1 MKSKTIAKIVNGE
14 YINCDDNPPPKSRMD
29 EVLKNKKMPSIRTDA
44 QFLANHGTLDK
55 QFEGDDRQLKAVTD
69 TAKSLGYNP
78 SPNDTYIPTLARF
91 PGDPMAFVPPGSPKS
106 HIKKVCEST
115 DRACEG
121 DVKVARAPKK
131 PPKTVR
137 LGEDL
142 IQEEAAMRIIENPEE
157 AMKPKGQLRNEILD
171 KHGAKPY
178 DKQ

>member
-1 MKSKTIAKIVNGE
+1 MNSRTIGRIVNDR
-14 YINCDDNPPPKSRMD
+14 YVSCDDSPPPESRMD
-29 EVLKNKKMPSIRTDA
+29 EILEGRKMPSIRTDA

-55 QFEGDDRQLKAVTD
+55 QFDGDTKQLKVFTD
-69 TAKSLGYNP
+69 VAKSHGYNP

>member
-1 MKSKTIAKIVNGE
+1 MKSKTIGKIIGGK
-14 YINCDDNPPPKSRMD
+14 YISCDDNPPPESRMD
-29 EVLKNKKMPSIRTDA
+29 EVLKSKKMPAIRTDA

-55 QFEGDDRQLKAVTD
+55 QFAGDNRQLKAVTD

-78 SPNDTYIPTLARF
+78 NPNDTYIPTLARF
-91 PGDPMAFVPPGSPKS
+91 PGDPLAFVPAGSPKS
-106 HIKKVCEST
+106 HIKKVCETT

-121 DVKVARAPKK
+121 DVTVNRPRKEPA
-131 PPKTVR
+131 KTVR

-142 IQEEAAMRIIENPEE
+142 VQEEAEQLIMRNPEE
-157 AMKPKGQLRNEILD
+157 ALKPKEQLRNEILD

>member
-1 MKSKTIAKIVNGE
+1 MKTKTIAKIVNGK
-14 YINCDDNPPPKSRMD
+14 YINCDDSPPPESRMD
-29 EVLKNKKMPSIRTDA
+29 EVLSSRKMPSIRTDS

-55 QFEGDDRQLKAVTD
+55 QFEGDERQLSSVTE
-69 TAKSLGYNP
+69 TAKKHGYSP

-91 PGDPMAFVPPGSPKS
+91 PGDPLAFVPAGSPKN
-106 HIKKVCEST
+106 HIKKVCEAT

-121 DVKVARAPKK
+121 DVSVERSRKSPS
-131 PPKTVR
+131 KTVR

-142 IQEEAAMRIIENPEE
+142 VQEEAAMRIFQNPAE
-157 AMKPKGQLRNEILD
+157 ALKPQEQLRNEILD

>member
-1 MKSKTIAKIVNGE
+1 MKTKTIGKIVNGK
-14 YINCDDNPPPKSRMD
+14 YINCDDSPPPESRMD
-29 EVLKNKKMPSIRTDA
+29 EVLSSRKMPSIRTDS

-55 QFEGDDRQLKAVTD
+55 QFEGDERQLNTVTE
-69 TAKSLGYNP
+69 TAKKHGYSP

-91 PGDPMAFVPPGSPKS
+91 PGDPLAFVPAGSPKN
-106 HIKKVCEST
+106 HIKKVCEAT

-121 DVKVARAPKK
+121 DVSVERSKK
-131 PPKTVR
+131 SPAKTVR

-142 IQEEAAMRIIENPEE
+142 VQEEAAHRIAMNPEE
-157 AMKPKGQLRNEILD
+157 ALKSKKQLRNEILD